1 MATFA
6 ESSVPVDKA
15 RVAPAGFIKAAM
27 IGLQISKVKLST
39 QHFGD

>member
-1 MATFA
+1 M
-6 ESSVPVDKA
+6 EKG

-27 IGLQISKVKLST
+27 IGQQVSKVKLPL